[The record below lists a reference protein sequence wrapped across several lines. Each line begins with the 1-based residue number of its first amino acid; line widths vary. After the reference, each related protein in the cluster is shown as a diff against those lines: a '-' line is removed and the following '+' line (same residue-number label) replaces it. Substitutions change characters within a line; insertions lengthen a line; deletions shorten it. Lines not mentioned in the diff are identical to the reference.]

1 MRISH
6 LFTRKSAGEVAGY
19 LALAWRRYSGDKC
32 MRVAASLSYTSLLAI
47 VPLCAIAFAM
57 FAAFP
62 MFEGVREQLMGMVFD
77 NLLPDSASSIRTHID
92 SFIGNT
98 AEMTGAGIAGLGV
111 TAVLLLNTIETA
123 LNSIFR
129 VTSPRPLIPRIL
141 VFWALITF
149 GPILLGASLS
159 LATYLYAL
167 KQWVPLDGVSTPS
180 ILLGAVPTLI
190 VILALAMLYVIVPN
204 RRVDPIGALIGAT
217 VAGALFGVVRKLFGL
232 YMASGPTYQTIY
244 GAVAVVPFFLVWMYV
259 SWALVLFGAVMAS
272 VYGEWKTG
280 GTARGRMLESNE
292 QLAAALHILAILLDA
307 TRDGGGAPRKRLRL
321 ETGLSDENLDR
332 MLAILTKHQ
341 FVERTRGPDWVLV
354 KDLERV
360 SLYELVKILGLDLD
374 ADVIT
379 QDTDWARGLSEI
391 LATAE
396 GTRREQMSL
405 QIKELLNPTG

>member
-1 MRISH
+1 
-6 LFTRKSAGEVAGY
+6 
-19 LALAWRRYSGDKC
+19 
-32 MRVAASLSYTSLLAI
+32 
-47 VPLCAIAFAM
+47 M
-57 FAAFP
+57 FSAFP
-62 MFEGVREQLMGMVFD
+62 VFAGVREQLMGMVFD
-77 NLLPDSASSIRTHID
+77 NLLPDTASSIRTHID

-129 VTSPRPLIPRIL
+129 VTTPRPLIPRIL

-149 GPILLGASLS
+149 GPILIGASLS

-167 KQWVPLDGVSTPS
+167 KQWVPIDGVAAPS
-180 ILLGAVPTLI
+180 MLLGAMPTLI

-204 RRVDPIGALIGAT
+204 RRVDPVGALIGAGF
-217 VAGALFGVVRKLFGL
+217 AGVLFGVVRKLFGL

-272 VYGEWKTG
+272 VYGEWKIG
-280 GTARGRMLESNE
+280 GAARGRALESNE
-292 QLAAALHILAILLDA
+292 RLAAALHILAILLEA
-307 TRDGGGAPRKRLRL
+307 TRTGGGAPRKRLRR

-332 MLAILTKHQ
+332 MLDILARHQ

-354 KDLERV
+354 KDLELV

-374 ADVIT
+374 TDVVV
-379 QDTDWARGLSEI
+379 QDTAWARRLGEL
-391 LATAE
+391 LAAAE
-396 GTRREQMSL
+396 GSRRERMSL
-405 QIKELLNPTG
+405 RLKDLLNPAG